1 MRDRDPEQLNKKDDL
16 VDVKELVRDA
26 EPGPFTLDDI
36 LAEYGVKREPEP
48 EAVPRRIESRSQPQ
62 RTEKDNVVLFPGARS
77 APVPELPQAAEK
89 ENAREPEEDREPESG
104 EGAEDQEGED
114 EEPNDRVV
122 EFPEEESVLS
132 AFLKDVTRKADHYAD
147 HMFQESEEMDQEEI
161 HRLEKLIP
169 GTDVEED
176 EPEEFPGRFR
186 RPRRPEPPPP
196 DTAPQELARQYG
208 KGLKVMRLRVVLVF
222 LLAAAALFQL
232 AVPAAGFVW
241 LPPLD
246 GYQVQVWI
254 AAGLLGAG
262 ILLSLDVLAAGI
274 ARMFRGRVGMDTLAA
289 LSGIFTLADALVLA
303 VTQDREGQLPYSA
316 AVLAG
321 LFFLLHGTYH
331 KKCGLRLSC
340 RTAASVSE
348 PYILTL
354 DEGKWNGRDTYCK
367 WTGTPNGFG
376 SQIQM
381 DDGAQRIYRVVCPV
395 LLLACVLLSLLAS
408 YGVGKPQH
416 LLWCLSATFTAA
428 AAFGGAL
435 VYGRPFHKVARRL
448 AQSGGA
454 LAGWPGMAQSR
465 KGDRVLITDG
475 DLFPPGYV
483 ELNGIKV
490 FGDWSIEKVVG
501 CTATLIRD
509 SGSGLTKLFH
519 DLLRAQGAIFR
530 RADDLCCYEG
540 GGLSAN
546 IRGEQVLVGSAA
558 FMNLMEVRLPQGL
571 HVKNAVF
578 CAIDGE
584 LAGIFAL
591 NYTLPD
597 VVFPALDSL
606 MREKV
611 GPVLATRDFNLI
623 PSMLHQRFKLAADKM
638 DFPPVERRR
647 ELSDPDQPHSETI
660 TAVLC
665 REGLLPYADAGGG
678 GQAPAV
684 VRPVRGG
691 AHLRGFRPGTPAGL
705 LPDGGGRLRLPV
717 PTESVDFPAVLG
729 GAGVVFDQL
738 GAQILRLRPASAGA
752 YDVSAGRCKT
762 LRSIIWKGAP
772 VYDPTCKSLRFGRHC
787 GDLRGDSGR

>member
-26 EPGPFTLDDI
+26 ELGPFTLDDI

-77 APVPELPQAAEK
+77 APVPEPPQEAEE
-89 ENAREPEEDREPESG
+89 ENVREPEEDTEPESG
-104 EGAEDQEGED
+104 EDTEDREGED

-176 EPEEFPGRFR
+176 EPEELPGRFR

-208 KGLKVMRLRVVLVF
+208 KGLKVMRLRVILVF

-254 AAGLLGAG
+254 AAGLLGVG

-303 VTQDREGQLPYSA
+303 ITQDREGQLPYSA

-331 KKCGLRLSC
+331 KRCGLRLSC

-395 LLLACVLLSLLAS
+395 LLLACVLFSLLAS

-665 REGLLPYADAGGG
+665 REGLLPYADA
-678 GQAPAV
+678 V
-684 VRPVRGG
+684 VG
-691 AHLRGFRPGTPAGL
+691 AK
-705 LPDGGGRLRLPV
+705 RLRWCAR
-717 PTESVDFPAVLG
+717 FGAVLTCVG
-729 GAGVVFDQL
+729 SAL
-738 GAQILRLRPASAGA
+738 GILLA
-752 YDVSAGRCKT
+752 YYLTAVDAYGSLSPLNLLIFLLFWV
-762 LRSIIWKGAP
+762 AP
-772 VYDPTCKSLRFGRHC
+772 VWFLTSWVPRY
-787 GDLRGDSGR
+787 

>member
-448 AQSGGA
+448 AQSGGGPGR
-454 LAGWPGMAQSR
+454 LAG
-465 KGDRVLITDG
+465 DG
-475 DLFPPGYV
+475 PVP
-483 ELNGIKV
+483 
-490 FGDWSIEKVVG
+490 
-501 CTATLIRD
+501 
-509 SGSGLTKLFH
+509 
-519 DLLRAQGAIFR
+519 
-530 RADDLCCYEG
+530 EG
-540 GGLSAN
+540 GPGAHHR
-546 IRGEQVLVGSAA
+546 RGPVPA
-558 FMNLMEVRLPQGL
+558 RLCGAQRHQGL
-571 HVKNAVF
+571 W
-578 CAIDGE
+578 
-584 LAGIFAL
+584 
-591 NYTLPD
+591 
-597 VVFPALDSL
+597 
-606 MREKV
+606 
-611 GPVLATRDFNLI
+611 
-623 PSMLHQRFKLAADKM
+623 
-638 DFPPVERRR
+638 
-647 ELSDPDQPHSETI
+647 
-660 TAVLC
+660 
-665 REGLLPYADAGGG
+665 
-678 GQAPAV
+678 
-684 VRPVRGG
+684 
-691 AHLRGFRPGTPAGL
+691 
-705 LPDGGGRLRLPV
+705 RLV
-717 PTESVDFPAVLG
+717 
-729 GAGVVFDQL
+729 
-738 GAQILRLRPASAGA
+738 
-752 YDVSAGRCKT
+752 
-762 LRSIIWKGAP
+762 
-772 VYDPTCKSLRFGRHC
+772 H
-787 GDLRGDSGR
+787 

>member
-77 APVPELPQAAEK
+77 APVPEPPQAAEK

-104 EGAEDQEGED
+104 EDAEDQEGED

-395 LLLACVLLSLLAS
+395 LLLACVLFSLLAS

-454 LAGWPGMAQSR
+454 LAGWSGMAQSR

-665 REGLLPYADAGGG
+665 REGLLPYADA
-678 GQAPAV
+678 V
-684 VRPVRGG
+684 VG
-691 AHLRGFRPGTPAGL
+691 AKRLRWCARFGAALTCVGSALGL
-705 LPDGGGRLRLPV
+705 LLAYYL
-717 PTESVDFPAVLG
+717 TAVDAYGSLSPLNLL
-729 GAGVVFDQL
+729 VFL
-738 GAQILRLRPASAGA
+738 LFW
-752 YDVSAGRCKT
+752 V
-762 LRSIIWKGAP
+762 AP
-772 VYDPTCKSLRFGRHC
+772 VWFLTSWVPRY
-787 GDLRGDSGR
+787 

>member
-1 MRDRDPEQLNKKDDL
+1 MRDRDPKQLNKDDL
-16 VDVKELVRDA
+16 AEFKSLIGDA
-26 EPGPFTLDDI
+26 GPGSFTVEDI
-36 LAEYGVKREPEP
+36 LAEYGTKRKTQRT
-48 EAVPRRIESRSQPQ
+48 AVPLPARPG
-62 RTEKDNVVLFPGARS
+62 TEKPEGGDHGDNVVTFPGARS
-77 APVPELPQAAEK
+77 APPPQ
-89 ENAREPEEDREPESG
+89 PEEEQE
-104 EGAEDQEGED
+104 QEGEAGRESLQAPELQEEPAGGED
-114 EEPNDRVV
+114 ESQDEEEPNGRVV
-122 EFPEEESVLS
+122 AFPEEESILS
-132 AFLKDVTRKADHYAD
+132 AFLKDITHKAENYAD
-147 HMFQESEEMDQEEI
+147 HMFQESEEMDPEEI

-176 EPEEFPGRFR
+176 EPAKPSGWFR

-196 DTAPQELARQYG
+196 DVAPQELARWYG
-208 KGLKVMRLRVVLVF
+208 KGLNGMRLRVILVF
-222 LLAAAALFQL
+222 LLAAAALVQL

-246 GYQVQVWI
+246 QYQVQVWI
-254 AAGLLGAG
+254 AIGLLGAG
-262 ILLSLDVLAAGI
+262 VLLSLDVLMTGVVRAL
-274 ARMFRGRVGMDTLAA
+274 RGRVGMDTLAA
-289 LSGIFTLADALVLA
+289 LSAVFTLADALVLT
-303 VTQDREGQLPYSA
+303 VTQEREGELPYSA

-321 LFFLLHGTYH
+321 LVFLLHGAYH
-331 KKCGLRLSC
+331 KKCALRLSC
-340 RTAASVSE
+340 RTAAAVSE

-367 WTGTPNGFG
+367 WSGVPSGFG

-381 DDGAQRIYRVVCPV
+381 DDGAQRIYRVVCP
-395 LLLACVLLSLLAS
+395 LLLLSCVLFSLLSS
-408 YGVGKPQH
+408 YGLGKPGH
-416 LLWCLSATFTAA
+416 LLWCLSATFTAS

-454 LAGWPGMAQSR
+454 LAGWPGMAQSK
-465 KGDRVLITDG
+465 KGDRAVITDG

-490 FGDWSIEKVVG
+490 FGDWPVEKVVG
-501 CTATLIRD
+501 YTATLIRD

-530 RADDLCCYEG
+530 RAEGLCCYEG
-540 GGLSAN
+540 GGLSAH

-558 FMNLMEVRLPQGL
+558 FMTLMEVKLPQGL

-591 NYTLPD
+591 NYTLPET
-597 VVFPALDSL
+597 VFPALDAL
-606 MREKV
+606 MRERV

-647 ELSDPDQPHSETI
+647 ELSDPEGPHSATI

-665 REGLLPYADAGGG
+665 REGLMPYADA
-678 GQAPAV
+678 V
-684 VRPVRGG
+684 VGVK
-691 AHLRGFRPGTPAGL
+691 
-705 LPDGGGRLRLPV
+705 RLRWATRFGAALTCIGSTV
-717 PTESVDFPAVLG
+717 GVLLAYYLTAMDAYG
-729 GAGVVFDQL
+729 SLSPLNLLVFL
-738 GAQILRLRPASAGA
+738 LFW
-752 YDVSAGRCKT
+752 V
-762 LRSIIWKGAP
+762 AP
-772 VYDPTCKSLRFGRHC
+772 VWFLTSWVPRY
-787 GDLRGDSGR
+787 

>member
-1 MRDRDPEQLNKKDDL
+1 
-16 VDVKELVRDA
+16 
-26 EPGPFTLDDI
+26 
-36 LAEYGVKREPEP
+36 
-48 EAVPRRIESRSQPQ
+48 
-62 RTEKDNVVLFPGARS
+62 
-77 APVPELPQAAEK
+77 
-89 ENAREPEEDREPESG
+89 
-104 EGAEDQEGED
+104 
-114 EEPNDRVV
+114 
-122 EFPEEESVLS
+122 
-132 AFLKDVTRKADHYAD
+132 
-147 HMFQESEEMDQEEI
+147 MDQEEI

-176 EPEEFPGRFR
+176 EPEELPGRFR

-208 KGLKVMRLRVVLVF
+208 KGLKVMRLRVILVF

-289 LSGIFTLADALVLA
+289 LSGIFTMADALILA

-340 RTAASVSE
+340 RTASSVAE

-367 WTGTPNGFG
+367 WSGEPHGFG

-395 LLLACVLLSLLAS
+395 LLLACVLFSLLAS

-665 REGLLPYADAGGG
+665 REGLLPYADA
-678 GQAPAV
+678 V
-684 VRPVRGG
+684 VG
-691 AHLRGFRPGTPAGL
+691 AK
-705 LPDGGGRLRLPV
+705 RLRWCAR
-717 PTESVDFPAVLG
+717 FGAVLTCVG
-729 GAGVVFDQL
+729 SAL
-738 GAQILRLRPASAGA
+738 GILLA
-752 YDVSAGRCKT
+752 YYLTAVDAYGSLSPLNLLIFLLFWV
-762 LRSIIWKGAP
+762 AP
-772 VYDPTCKSLRFGRHC
+772 VWFLTSWVPRY
-787 GDLRGDSGR
+787 